1 MQIEPLAEAN
11 VWQRSSNKQKRQRS
25 EMAGRNALHNQ
36 VVRNFLSHDF
46 DLQCQRA
53 WVRNQA
59 CFRHRT
65 RSSRK
70 FLANA
75 EYQKVR
81 VWDHQVLEIPQLSN
95 TVQTHV
101 AVRTE
106 TVAMSARLAVRRYGK
121 VER

>member
-81 VWDHQVLEIPQLSN
+81 VGDLQVLEVPQLSR

-101 AVRTE
+101 SVRAE
-106 TVAMSARLAVRRYGK
+106 TVAVSVRLAVR
-121 VER
+121 